1 MACDAL
7 ASRASLNMRYLTL
20 IASLFCV
27 GLASRPPKTPAH
39 ENEVRPLLFRP
50 ALTRTITKPFLP
62 LLVDV
67 LWLRSLNAIGLKDS
81 EEKNRTLHSYGVA
94 ITELDPRFHKAY
106 EFIGLNI
113 PFPVARN
120 VWSGGDL
127 ACDMFRRGLKVFPY
141 DMKLH
146 LYLGFSLFHHQ
157 RKFSEAAD
165 AFFYAATL
173 PGALPFM
180 APLATRLK
188 AHSGAAEDALD
199 MTKSLLSSTLDED
212 VRAQLEQRIG
222 ELEVEVLLQ
231 TVDRA
236 SRAYF
241 SSVGRWPTAVEQL
254 QSAGL
259 YDGPAADPTGVFILI
274 DAEGKATTSAI
285 QRRLEIY
292 E

>member
-1 MACDAL
+1 LVRDHIE
-7 ASRASLNMRYLTL
+7 SRASLNMRYLTL
-20 IASLFCV
+20 IASLICV
-27 GLASRPPKTPAH
+27 GIASRPPKTPGH
-39 ENEVRPLLFRP
+39 EDQVQPLLFRP

-81 EEKNRTLHSYGVA
+81 EQKNHTLHSYGVA
-94 ITELDPRFHKAY
+94 ITELDPRFHTAY

-127 ACDMFRRGLKVFPY
+127 ACDMFRRGLKVFPN

-157 RKFSEAAD
+157 RAFSEAAD
-165 AFFYAATL
+165 VFFYAATL

-188 AHSGAAEDALD
+188 AHGGAPEDALD

-212 VRAQLEQRIG
+212 VRAQLEQRIV

-231 TVDRA
+231 AIDRA

-241 SSVGRWPTAVEQL
+241 ESVGHWPTAVEQL
-254 QSAGL
+254 QRAGL
-259 YDGPAADPTGVFILI
+259 YDGPVADQTGAFILI
-274 DAEGKATTSAI
+274 DPEGKATTSAI